1 MRLQWVMRPLGG
13 ICLAPPL
20 ILNNPQQQANP
31 RKQSKLPISERQCA
45 ELPRKAVSGH
55 FPKLPD
61 LASLLTPLSFQ
72 LNLQLNSE
80 EGDLTSFV
88 MNGEWAILGKARKDP
103 LFSFCRLFQL
113 FLDLLWI

>member
-1 MRLQWVMRPLGG
+1 MT
-13 ICLAPPL
+13 
-20 ILNNPQQQANP
+20 
-31 RKQSKLPISERQCA
+31 ISERQCA